1 MKNQELQSKSV
12 FYPNRS
18 ESDQASWPLRSVT
31 TSGEAMVCSICPRRC
46 GAVRDETHGEGFCR
60 MPSLPV
66 CARAALHF
74 WEEPCL
80 SGKTGAGTV
89 FFSGCTLGCVFCQ
102 NRPIS
107 RENYGKGLTEDGLYA
122 VFQRLADQG
131 AACIELVTPT
141 HFTHVLAKVLDRPV
155 PNGLPVVWNSGG
167 YERADVLKTLEG
179 KADVYLPDL
188 KYVTP
193 SIAAKYSGAADYPEA
208 AKAAILEMV
217 RQRGP
222 ARLEDGM
229 LKSGVL
235 IRHLILPGQVNEA
248 KRVMDWV
255 ADSFP
260 PGAVLFS
267 LMAQYT
273 PVGELERFPELQ
285 RPLRASELRAA
296 RAYME
301 NLGLAGYVQELEAV
315 GEGFIPAFD
324 LTGL

>member
-1 MKNQELQSKSV
+1 MICDL
-12 FYPNRS
+12 
-18 ESDQASWPLRSVT
+18 
-31 TSGEAMVCSICPRRC
+31 CPRRC
-46 GAVRDETHGEGFCR
+46 GALRDEAHGEGFCR
-60 MPSLPV
+60 MPALPV

-74 WEEPCL
+74 WEEPCI
-80 SGKTGAGTV
+80 SGETGAGTV

-102 NRPIS
+102 NRSIS
-107 RENYGKGLTEDGLYA
+107 REGAGKALGEDELYA
-122 VFQRLADQG
+122 VFRRLADQG

-141 HFTHVLAKVLDRPV
+141 QFTHVLAKVLERPV
-155 PNGLPVVWNSGG
+155 PGGLPVVWNSGG
-167 YERADVLKTLEG
+167 YERAEVLKGLEG
-179 KADVYLPDL
+179 KVDVYLPDL

-193 SIAAKYSGAADYPEA
+193 ALAGRYSGAADYRSA
-208 AKAAILEMV
+208 ATAAILEMV

-222 ARLEDGM
+222 VRLEGGL

-235 IRHLILPGQVNEA
+235 IRHLILPGQMREA
-248 KRVMDWV
+248 QRVMDWV

-273 PVGELERFPELQ
+273 PVGELDGFPELQ

-296 RAYME
+296 KAYME
-301 NLGLAGYVQELEAV
+301 DLGLAGYVQELGSS

>member
-1 MKNQELQSKSV
+1 MICNL
-12 FYPNRS
+12 
-18 ESDQASWPLRSVT
+18 
-31 TSGEAMVCSICPRRC
+31 CPRKC
-46 GAVRDETHGEGFCR
+46 GALRDETHGEGFCQ
-60 MPSLPV
+60 MPALPV
-66 CARAALHF
+66 CARAALHL

-102 NRPIS
+102 NRSIS
-107 RENYGKGLTEDGLYA
+107 RENFGKTLTEDELYA
-122 VFQRLADQG
+122 AFQRLAGQG

-141 HFTHVLAKVLDRPV
+141 QFTHMLSKVLERPV

-167 YERADVLKTLEG
+167 YERPEVLHTLEG

-193 SIAAKYSGAADYPEA
+193 SLAAKYSGAEDYPEA
-208 AKAAILEMV
+208 AKAAILEMY

-222 ARLEDGM
+222 ARLEDGL

-235 IRHLILPGQVNEA
+235 IRHLILPGQVSEA
-248 KRVMDWV
+248 KRVMNWV
-255 ADSFP
+255 VDTFA
-260 PGAVLFS
+260 PGTVLFS

-273 PVGELERFPELQ
+273 PVGELDGFPELQ
-285 RPLRASELRAA
+285 RPLRGSELRAA
-296 RAYME
+296 KAYME
-301 NLGLAGYVQELEAV
+301 NLGLAGYVQELESC

>member
-1 MKNQELQSKSV
+1 MICNL
-12 FYPNRS
+12 
-18 ESDQASWPLRSVT
+18 
-31 TSGEAMVCSICPRRC
+31 CPRQC
-46 GAVRDETHGEGFCR
+46 GALRDETHGEGFCR

-89 FFSGCTLGCVFCQ
+89 FFSGCTLDCVFCQ
-102 NRPIS
+102 NRSIS
-107 RENYGKGLTEDGLYA
+107 RENFGKTLSEEELYA
-122 VFQRLADQG
+122 AFRRLADQG

-141 HFTHVLAKVLDRPV
+141 QFTHVLARVLERSAPG
-155 PNGLPVVWNSGG
+155 GLPVVWNSGG
-167 YERADVLKTLEG
+167 YERVEALKRLEG
-179 KADVYLPDL
+179 RVDVYLPDL
-188 KYVTP
+188 KYVT
-193 SIAAKYSGAADYPEA
+193 AAAAGKYSGAEDYPQA

-222 ARLEDGM
+222 ARLEGGM

-235 IRHLILPGQVNEA
+235 IRHLILPGQLAEA

-255 ADSFP
+255 ADAFP
-260 PGAVLFS
+260 PGTVLFS

-273 PVGELERFPELQ
+273 PVGELKAFPELQ
-285 RPLRASELRAA
+285 RPLRASELRTA

-301 NLGLAGYVQELEAV
+301 NLGLAGYVQELGSS